1 MSNINDIRQLPKL
14 YNQKEELERRS
25 DALRERLRSLE
36 KEADNCLQIELA
48 KQKRFDEI
56 ISYFTTS
63 SKEWWRSFY
72 FANSPSKI
80 GSKIQNL
87 NSLISSAQKKI
98 ADCRRI
104 DNVAFSNDINTISSE
119 MTKISKIRE
128 SFAETAGYVSRK
140 ALCYNVCAYVDETS
154 WTLKRFNA
162 SRDWGLHLC
171 PKGIEKSLF
180 KTWFAVTSPLGYL
193 DIKDA
198 IEDLPLQYSTL
209 LSSQQKIQSIIKKYG
224 IQNVNNPAGELA
236 TKLRNA
242 RSEIATATSNIE
254 KAKRQIAYLQN
265 LRAIV
270 VESQEAFMNQRFD
283 DYRLLYDF
291 KNDYHAEMTRRLCQL
306 SDYQTLKGLCDDI
319 VLNVF
324 DFKNINYFT
333 QGRREKFQQAIN
345 DAPKEAKKKQ
355 AKVSEELLA
364 VNDQCNEIR
373 KHIRR
378 LQDDYENI
386 LTEMTKND
394 PITTFFYQ
402 AGGWINRRDE
412 NGNNLA
418 VKQIE
423 KMAEGRSSLERLP
436 VYEYLNLGG
445 TEKPFLS
452 NIEWQTGI
460 DKTVNLIVH
469 PLREDAK
476 KLDATLWAASNLIT
490 TILLSMP
497 IRKVHFTFIDFNA
510 SCNLHSKLFNR
521 FNKYKNIYT
530 VVRDTNG
537 LNEVRKTFFDRTEK
551 REDVT
556 EIIVWTNYIS
566 DDVFRIKD
574 EIIGILDNGANH
586 GYFTIA
592 VALDNSTA
600 DNRAKEQVERMC
612 KEKKFRDVYA
622 PGEDIRNN
630 REAFLKAVEEYVN
643 KKADTSHATIVIQES
658 MENGDIFEDA
668 PISIGEDG
676 ISVPIGKDRDS
687 HQDAHYEF
695 NVNSD
700 TPQTFI
706 LGGSGSGKSYLLQ
719 NILLN
724 AMLKYKAEDLEFY
737 LMDFKMGAA
746 EFRFYE
752 GMPHVSHLLIDDAD
766 HQAVYEILSELY
778 RKMQERGKIIEQ
790 YKTIANY
797 NEHHPEQRLPYI
809 VLVVDECHKLF
820 ESDSAD
826 RKMQDAINK
835 VITLIVKEGRSQG
848 VTFIF
853 ATQTFAGME
862 IPPEI
867 KNEASNKYL
876 MKVNTG
882 DDAEKLFSGGSIKNS
897 SLSQGYAY
905 HEAKRTFV
913 HIFDYTKFSERSKEV
928 ILKKNKRP
936 EGRNNFVFS
945 GKDVYFLPEL
955 TTLEKRYPVAY
966 IGKSVSVKRD
976 DITIPLRKKAGNMHM
991 LITGANDELQAERV
1005 FFNAALSLATQTFAN
1020 GKRARISIFDNPG
1033 DEDDRFEAREDIFNL
1048 LEEYS
1053 NVSIFRSSEDRLREM
1068 ARLGEIVRNKN
1079 PYNEIN
1085 ILLILAQ
1092 EEMKGLL
1099 GNILPAEE
1107 PVETN
1112 SLEEYKEEALSAE
1125 DQRRAKMGLPISSNV
1140 LHSSPARFGSGR
1152 SHDRPDVTM
1161 QEELLYLLK
1170 EGGESHVHVIMQ
1182 VNRPGNILQDPNMVH
1197 RSDIINWF
1205 SHIVMLKCSQEVQ
1218 IKLPVDE
1225 IRLDRLSDKSDML
1238 RAVYVDGA
1246 GNTKVFTPY
1255 QMPHKK

>member
-1 MSNINDIRQLPKL
+1 MSSINDIRKLPNL
-14 YNQKEELERRS
+14 YNQKEELEYQKSALEERS
-25 DALRERLRSLE
+25 QRLA
-36 KEADNCLQIELA
+36 KEADDCIQKELV
-48 KQKRFDEI
+48 KKKMFDEI
-56 ISYFTTS
+56 ISFFTAT
-63 SKEWWRSFY
+63 SKEWWRNFH
-72 FANSPSKI
+72 FANSPGKI
-80 GSKIQNL
+80 NDKIQNL
-87 NSLISSAQKKI
+87 SSQIKQAQKRI
-98 ADCRRI
+98 EECRKI
-104 DNVAFSNDINTISSE
+104 DNPDYNNDIKTLSSE
-119 MTKISKIRE
+119 MTKSSQTRE
-128 SFAETAGYVSRK
+128 SFAELAGMVSRK
-140 ALCYNVCAYVDETS
+140 ALCYSVCAYVDTNS
-154 WTLKRFNA
+154 WTLKRFNP
-162 SRDWGLHLC
+162 STDWGLHLC
-171 PKGIEKSLF
+171 PNGIDSSSF
-180 KTWFAVTSPLGYL
+180 KIRFAITNPLGYL
-193 DIKDA
+193 DLKNT
-198 IEDLPLQYSTL
+198 IEDLPFQYSTF
-209 LSSQQKIQSIIKKYG
+209 LSSQQKIQGIIKKYG
-224 IQNVNNPAGELA
+224 IRNVNNPVGEMNSIL
-236 TKLRNA
+236 KEA
-242 RSEIATATSNIE
+242 RSEISAATNNISKYEANIE
-254 KAKRQIAYLQN
+254 YLQD
-265 LRAIV
+265 LKSV
-270 VESQEAFMNQRFD
+270 VNDNQEVFMTQNFD
-283 DYRLLYDF
+283 SLMQLNDFKKDYRE
-291 KNDYHAEMTRRLCQL
+291 EMTHRLSQM
-306 SDYQTLKGLCDDI
+306 SDYQIMKDLCNDLI
-319 VLNVF
+319 LNVF
-324 DFKNINYFT
+324 DFKNVNHFA
-333 QGRREKFQQAIN
+333 QGKRAKLQQAVD
-345 DAPKEAKKKQ
+345 DAPKEALEKQ
-355 AKVSEELLA
+355 AKVEKELQEVKDTYEQIRSQIKQIHA
-364 VNDQCNEIR
+364 AYEI
-373 KHIRR
+373 
-378 LQDDYENI
+378 I
-386 LTEMTKND
+386 LTEMTKED

-402 AGGWINRRDE
+402 AGGWINQRDE
-412 NGNNLA
+412 NRNNLA

-423 KMAEGRSSLERLP
+423 KMAEGRSRLERLP

-445 TEKPFLS
+445 KEESFLS
-452 NIEWQTGI
+452 DIEWQTGI
-460 DKTVNLIVH
+460 DKARNLIVH
-469 PLREDAK
+469 PLREHAKNPDAN
-476 KLDATLWAASNLIT
+476 LWAANNLIT
-490 TILLSMP
+490 AILLSMP

-530 VVRDTNG
+530 VVRDMNG
-537 LNEVRKTFFDRTEK
+537 LKAVKDTFFERTDK

-556 EIIVWTNYIS
+556 EIIIWTNYIS

-586 GYFTIA
+586 GYYTIA

-612 KEKKFRDVYA
+612 KEKNFRDVYA
-622 PGEDIRNN
+622 PGEDIKNN
-630 REAFLKAVEEYVN
+630 REAFLNAVVEYVN

-658 MENGDIFEDA
+658 MEDGTIFEED

-676 ISVPIGKDRDS
+676 ISVLIGKDRDS
-687 HQDAHYEF
+687 HQDTYYEF

-700 TPQTFI
+700 IPHTFI

-826 RKMQDAINK
+826 RKMQEAINK
-835 VITLIVKEGRSQG
+835 VIALIVKEGRSQG

-867 KNEASNKYL
+867 KNEARNKYL
-876 MKVNTG
+876 MKVTTS

-905 HEAKRTFV
+905 HEAKKAFV
-913 HIFDYTKFSERSKEV
+913 HIFDYTRFSQRSKEV

-945 GKDVYFLPEL
+945 GKDVYFLPET
-955 TTLEKRYPVAY
+955 TTLKERYPVAY

-976 DITIPLRKKAGNMHM
+976 DITIPLRKDAGSNL
-991 LITGANDELQAERV
+991 LITGANDELQAERI
-1005 FFNAALSLATQTFAN
+1005 FFNAALSLATQTFTN

-1033 DEDDRFEAREDIFNL
+1033 DEDDRFESREGIFNF
-1048 LEEYS
+1048 LEGYG
-1053 NVSIFRSSEDRLREM
+1053 NVSIFRSKKERLREI
-1068 ARLGEIVRNKN
+1068 ARLGEIARNEN
-1079 PYNEIN
+1079 PDNEIN

-1092 EEMKGLL
+1092 EKMKRLL
-1099 GNILPAEE
+1099 DDILPSEE

-1112 SLEEYKEEALSAE
+1112 IVEDNKEEVLSAA
-1125 DQRRAKMGLPISSNV
+1125 DQLRVKMGLPVSSNV
-1140 LHSSPARFGSGR
+1140 LHSSPARLNSSKNIR
-1152 SHDRPDVTM
+1152 RPDVTM

-1182 VNRPGNILQDPNMVH
+1182 VNQPGNILQDSNMVH
-1197 RSDIINWF
+1197 RNDIRQWF
-1205 SHIVMLKCSQEVQ
+1205 SHIVMLKCSPDVQ
-1218 IKLPVDE
+1218 TKLPGDN
-1225 IRLDRLSDKSDML
+1225 IRLDRLSDKADML
-1238 RAVYVDGA
+1238 RAVYVNEDGD
-1246 GNTKVFTPY
+1246 TKMFTPY
-1255 QMPHKK
+1255 QMPNKN